1 MSDASAW
8 AVNYSLANADG
19 GHAGNMEFPIHGFLS
34 DSQLVNASAEIAEA
48 VNYPHIRLFT
58 VGEPKQAQPGQAP
71 LHDLQ
76 DVAQPWFVAN
86 SSTTAGPGGGAFG
99 AFSAVCWLFG
109 RELSDR
115 LGASI
120 PIGLINNNVGGTLI
134 EKWLPPEDLAA
145 CETAGGPTPLP
156 PWAGN
161 QTVVDSRL
169 WSSMITPYTAG
180 PMALSGIAWCKTA
193 ALFPLFRTPS
203 VQGIAAAQIKE
214 SRMSTALT
222 RS

>member
-1 MSDASAW
+1 
-8 AVNYSLANADG
+8 
-19 GHAGNMEFPIHGFLS
+19 MEFPIHGFLS

-58 VGEPKQAQPGQAP
+58 AGEHKQAQPGQAP

-86 SSTTAGPGGGAFG
+86 RSTTAGPGGGAFG

-134 EKWLPPEDLAA
+134 
-145 CETAGGPTPLP
+145 
-156 PWAGN
+156 
-161 QTVVDSRL
+161 
-169 WSSMITPYTAG
+169 
-180 PMALSGIAWCKTA
+180 
-193 ALFPLFRTPS
+193 
-203 VQGIAAAQIKE
+203 
-214 SRMSTALT
+214 
-222 RS
+222 